1 MRGCGGSPPGG
12 WPRPVDS
19 EGGLIPRT
27 LHSTEPRVE
36 RAFLVAVEVRRGG
49 TWNTESSLDE
59 LAQLAG
65 TAGAVVVGR
74 TVQRLDSPNPATY
87 IGKGKLAE
95 IIALRAQ
102 LEYDLVIFDD
112 ELSPSQQRNLEDAL
126 KVKVLDRTALILDI
140 FARRARTREG
150 ALQVELAQHEYLL
163 PRLAGQWS
171 HLERLG
177 GGIGTRGPGE
187 TQLETDRRL
196 IRNRISRLKT
206 QLEQVR
212 RHRALYRTR
221 RAKQGVPVVALVG
234 YTNAGKSTLMN
245 ALSGAGVLAENRLFA
260 TLDPVTRKVGL
271 PGGGFFLL
279 TDTVGFIQKLPTQ
292 LVAAFRATLE
302 ELADADLLLHV
313 VDITHPVAAEQAET
327 VEQTLAELGVADK
340 PRLTVL
346 NKIDALTRPN
356 GIPVRDLADLAEL
369 REQLRREGAHAV
381 LVSAE
386 KSWGLDELRRRISDL
401 LLEPAARAQRYADD
415 EALLRR
421 LAGAGKAGEKV
432 DALVGGTRWT
442 SPFTP

>member
-1 MRGCGGSPPGG
+1 M
-12 WPRPVDS
+12 
-19 EGGLIPRT
+19 
-27 LHSTEPRVE
+27 E
-36 RAFLVAVEVRRGG
+36 RAFLVAVEVRGG
-49 TWNTESSLDE
+49 GAWNSESSLDE

-74 TVQRLDSPNPATY
+74 TIQRLDSPNPATY

-95 IIALRAQ
+95 IIALRPQ
-102 LEYDLVIFDD
+102 LDYDLVIFDD

-196 IRNRISRLKT
+196 IRNRISRLKA

-212 RHRALYRTR
+212 RHRALYRAR

-313 VDITHPVAAEQAET
+313 VDITHPDAAEQAET
-327 VEQTLAELGVADK
+327 VEQTLAELGVAAK

-346 NKIDALTRPN
+346 NKVDALTRPD
-356 GIPVRDLADLAEL
+356 GMPVRGLDDLTEL
-369 REQLRREGAHAV
+369 REQLRQEGAHAV
-381 LVSAE
+381 LISAE
-386 KSWGLDELRRRISDL
+386 KGWGLDELRRRIGEL
-401 LLEPAARAQRYADD
+401 LQEPSARAQRHADD

-421 LAGAGKAGEKV
+421 LAVVGKPREKAAV
-432 DALVGGTRWT
+432 LASSTRWS
-442 SPFTP
+442 SPFAP